1 MTVNYQKFLDE
12 AMLEVIK
19 KVLLQV
25 QNEGLQGEHS
35 LYISFNT
42 QDPLVRLSARMKQRY
57 QREITVV
64 LQHQFDNL
72 IVESNNFSVGISFDG
87 IHEHIKVPFRAITGF
102 VDPSTKFSLQFKY
115 PENIDLS
122 DESAIQETFV
132 NSGDNVYCY
141 SRKTT
146 TIIII
151 TYFYLE
157 SKNLVSNFIIKN
169 TH

>member
-132 NSGDNVYCY
+132 NSGDNVNNA
-141 SRKTT
+141 K
-146 TIIII
+146 
-151 TYFYLE
+151 E
-157 SKNLVSNFIIKN
+157 STDNVIVLDKFRNKKKL
-169 TH
+169 

>member
-25 QNEGLQGEHS
+25 QNEGLQGDHS

-57 QREITVV
+57 RREITVV

-122 DESAIQETFV
+122 DESAIQENFV
-132 NSGDNVYCY
+132 NSGDNVNNV
-141 SRKTT
+141 K
-146 TIIII
+146 
-151 TYFYLE
+151 E
-157 SKNLVSNFIIKN
+157 STDNVIVLDKFRNKKKL
-169 TH
+169 

>member
-115 PENIDLS
+115 RENIDLS

-132 NSGDNVYCY
+132 NSGDNVNNT
-141 SRKTT
+141 K
-146 TIIII
+146 
-151 TYFYLE
+151 E
-157 SKNLVSNFIIKN
+157 STDNVIVLDKFRNKKKL
-169 TH
+169 